1 MYLITAFIFSILLI
15 ICIITDI
22 KTRKINLI
30 LCLFFLLTGISIYLF
45 VIQSSF
51 YILCCNLMTGIFLL
65 IIAKLTHGAIGYG
78 DGIIFLIMSFY
89 LPDACSLAIL
99 FLSLA
104 SASLFSIIL
113 LLKKFSRKYAIPFV
127 PFILCGYSIYTAI
140 QFFTGGFQL

>member
-15 ICIITDI
+15 ICSITDI

-113 LLKKFSRKYAIPFV
+113 LLKKFSRKYSIPFV